1 MIRYTEKGRSLFGEA
16 IMRNKLT
23 KNAPFPEEK
32 GDWKKELRSDLRSL
46 VRLVSVTIVVFLLL
60 FRVIVVSGDSMNMTL
75 LDGDYLLL
83 VSNTFYREP
92 AQGDVVVISK
102 QKFDNGVPIV
112 KRIIAVEGQ
121 IVDIDFENGIV
132 YVDGLP
138 LDETYVNTPTN
149 RQEGM
154 AFPML
159 VEKGCYFVLGD
170 NRNNSRDS
178 RHPDIGLVDRREI
191 LGKAI
196 MVILPGTDEGMRPR
210 DLGRIGAIK

>member
-1 MIRYTEKGRSLFGEA
+1 
-16 IMRNKLT
+16 MRDKKV
-23 KNAPFPEEK
+23 KNDTVPREK
-32 GDWKKELRSDLRSL
+32 GDWKKDLKLYLHDL
-46 VRLVSVTIVVFLLL
+46 VMYVSVIIVVFLLL
-60 FRVIVVSGDSMNMTL
+60 FRVIVVSGDSMNTTL
-75 LDGDYLLL
+75 VDGDYLLL
-83 VSNTFYREP
+83 ISNTFYREP
-92 AQGDVVVISK
+92 AQGDIVVISK
-102 QKFDNGVPIV
+102 QSFDHGTPIV
-112 KRIIAVEGQ
+112 KRVIAVEGQ

-138 LDETYVNTPTN
+138 LDEPYVNTPTN

-159 VEKGCYFVLGD
+159 VEEGCYFVLGD

-196 MVILPGTDEGMRPR
+196 LLVLPGTDDGMVPR
-210 DLGRIGAIK
+210 DFGRIGAIE

>member
-1 MIRYTEKGRSLFGEA
+1 MHFNRSKKA
-16 IMRNKLT
+16 QV
-23 KNAPFPEEK
+23 PEEK
-32 GDWKKELRSDLRSL
+32 GSWKKDLKLYLHDL
-46 VRLVSVTIVVFLLL
+46 VMYVSVIMVVFLLL
-60 FRVIVVSGDSMNMTL
+60 FRIIVVSGDSMNATL

-83 VSNTFYREP
+83 ISNIFCGDPE
-92 AQGDVVVISK
+92 QGDIVVISK
-102 QKFDNGVPIV
+102 EKFDHGAPVV
-112 KRIIAVEGQ
+112 KRIIATEGQ

-138 LDETYVNTPTN
+138 LDEPYVNTPTN

-154 AFPML
+154 AFPIL

-170 NRNNSRDS
+170 NRNNSKDS

-196 MVILPGTDEGMRPR
+196 LLVLPGTDDGMVPR
-210 DLGRIGAIK
+210 DYGRIGAIE

>member
-1 MIRYTEKGRSLFGEA
+1 
-16 IMRNKLT
+16 MRDKKV
-23 KNAPFPEEK
+23 KNDTVPKEK
-32 GDWKKELRSDLRSL
+32 GDWKKDLKLYLHDL
-46 VRLVSVTIVVFLLL
+46 VMYVSVIIVVFLLL
-60 FRVIVVSGDSMNMTL
+60 FRVIVVSGDSMNATL

-83 VSNTFYREP
+83 ISNTFYREP
-92 AQGDVVVISK
+92 AQGDIVVISK
-102 QKFDNGVPIV
+102 QSFDHGTPIV
-112 KRIIAVEGQ
+112 KRVIAVEGQ

-138 LDETYVNTPTN
+138 LDEPYVNTPTN

-159 VEKGCYFVLGD
+159 VEEGCYFVLGD

-196 MVILPGTDEGMRPR
+196 LLVLPGTDDGMVPR
-210 DLGRIGAIK
+210 DLGRIGAIE

>member
-1 MIRYTEKGRSLFGEA
+1 MIHRNGSIPFQEA
-16 IMRNKLT
+16 HMHDKKV
-23 KNAPFPEEK
+23 KNDTVPKES
-32 GDWKKELRSDLRSL
+32 GDWKKDLVSLLCDL
-46 VRLVSVTIVVFLLL
+46 VRYISVIIVVFLLL
-60 FRVIVVSGDSMNMTL
+60 FRIIVVSGDSMNTTL
-75 LDGDYLLL
+75 LDGDYLFLI
-83 VSNTFYREP
+83 SNSLYRDP

-102 QKFDNGVPIV
+102 QTFDNGVPIV

-138 LDETYVNTPTN
+138 LEETYVNTPTN

-159 VEKGCYFVLGD
+159 IEKGCYFVLGD

-196 MVILPGTDEGMRPR
+196 LLILPGTDEGMSPR
-210 DLGRIGAIK
+210 DFGRIGVIK

>member
-1 MIRYTEKGRSLFGEA
+1 MHDK
-16 IMRNKLT
+16 KV
-23 KNAPFPEEK
+23 KNDTVPKES
-32 GDWKKELRSDLRSL
+32 GDWKKDLVSLLCDL
-46 VRLVSVTIVVFLLL
+46 VRYISVIIVVFLLL
-60 FRVIVVSGDSMNMTL
+60 FRIIVVSGDSMNTTL
-75 LDGDYLLL
+75 LDGDYLFLI
-83 VSNTFYREP
+83 SNSLYRDP

-102 QKFDNGVPIV
+102 QTFDNGVPIV

-138 LDETYVNTPTN
+138 LEETYVNTPTN

-159 VEKGCYFVLGD
+159 IEKGCYFVLGD

-191 LGKAI
+191 LGKALFL
-196 MVILPGTDEGMRPR
+196 VLPGTDEGMSPR
-210 DLGRIGAIK
+210 DFGRIGVIK

>member
-1 MIRYTEKGRSLFGEA
+1 
-16 IMRNKLT
+16 MRDKKV
-23 KNAPFPEEK
+23 KNDTVPREH
-32 GDWKKELRSDLRSL
+32 GDWKKDLKLYLHDL
-46 VRLVSVTIVVFLLL
+46 VMYVSVIIVVFLLL
-60 FRVIVVSGDSMNMTL
+60 FRVIVVSGDSMNTTL
-75 LDGDYLLL
+75 VDGDYLLL
-83 VSNTFYREP
+83 ISNTFYREP
-92 AQGDVVVISK
+92 AQGDIVVISK
-102 QKFDNGVPIV
+102 QSFDHGTPIV
-112 KRIIAVEGQ
+112 KRVIAVEGQ

-138 LDETYVNTPTN
+138 LDEPYVNTPTN

-159 VEKGCYFVLGD
+159 VEEGCYFVLGD

-196 MVILPGTDEGMRPR
+196 LLVLPGTDDGMVPR
-210 DLGRIGAIK
+210 DFGRIGAIE